1 MLQRDYFLRIIQEFM
16 AALARFLEKK
26 EAEDKHDESLR
37 ELYRQYVGSYDV
49 LRNLSFEE
57 LLSYAQNEW
66 NDDERMQRLEMM
78 AELLYAE
85 GSYKQAPLRQ
95 LLLDRAYQ
103 VFDYVDVNGNLFSI
117 TRRQKMTA
125 IRKELRTE
133 S

>member
-16 AALARFLEKK
+16 AALAKFLEKK
-26 EAEDKHDESLR
+26 EAEEQRDDDLR

-49 LRNLSFEE
+49 LRNLSLDE
-57 LLSYAQNEW
+57 LLDYARNEW
-66 NDDERMQRLEMM
+66 DDDERMQRLKMV
-78 AELLYAE
+78 AELLYPE
-85 GSYKQAPLRQ
+85 GSYRQAPLRLM
-95 LLLDRAYQ
+95 LLQKAYQ
-103 VFDYVDVNGNLFSI
+103 VFDYVDANGNLFSI

>member
-16 AALARFLEKK
+16 AALAKFLEKK
-26 EAEDKHDESLR
+26 EAEDKHDENLR

-49 LRNLSFEE
+49 LRNLSLDE
-57 LLSYAQNEW
+57 LLAYAHNEW
-66 NDDERMQRLEMM
+66 KDDERMQRLEMM

-95 LLLDRAYQ
+95 ILLEKAFQ
-103 VFDYVDVNGNLFSI
+103 VFDYVDANGNLFSI
-117 TRRQKMTA
+117 SRRQKMA
-125 IRKELRTE
+125 QIRKEL

>member
-16 AALARFLEKK
+16 AALAKFLEKK
-26 EAEDKHDESLR
+26 EAEEQRDDDLR

-49 LRNLSFEE
+49 LRNLSFDE
-57 LLSYAQNEW
+57 LLAYAQNEW

>member
-16 AALARFLEKK
+16 AALAKFLEKK
-26 EAEDKHDESLR
+26 EAEEQRDDDLR

-49 LRNLSFEE
+49 LRNLSLDE
-57 LLSYAQNEW
+57 LLDYARNEW
-66 NDDERMQRLEMM
+66 DDDERMQRLEMV

-95 LLLDRAYQ
+95 MLLEKAYQ

-125 IRKELRTE
+125 IRKELRVE
-133 S
+133 N

>member
-1 MLQRDYFLRIIQEFM
+1 MLQRDYFLRIIQEFT
-16 AALARFLEKK
+16 AALAKFLEKK
-26 EAEDKHDESLR
+26 EAEEQRDDDLR

-49 LRNLSFEE
+49 LRNLSLDE
-57 LLSYAQNEW
+57 LLDYARNEW
-66 NDDERMQRLEMM
+66 DDDERMQRLEMV

-95 LLLDRAYQ
+95 MLLEKAYQ
-103 VFDYVDVNGNLFSI
+103 VFDYVDANGNLFSI

>member
-16 AALARFLEKK
+16 AALAKFLEKK
-26 EAEDKHDESLR
+26 EAEEQRDDDLR
-37 ELYRQYVGSYDV
+37 ELYRQYVGTYD
-49 LRNLSFEE
+49 LRNLSLDE
-57 LLSYAQNEW
+57 LLDYARNEW
-66 NDDERMQRLEMM
+66 DDDERMQRLEMV
-78 AELLYAE
+78 ADLLYAE
-85 GSYKQAPLRQ
+85 GCYKQAPLRQ

>member
-16 AALARFLEKK
+16 AALAKFLEKK
-26 EAEDKHDESLR
+26 EAEEQRDDDLR

-49 LRNLSFEE
+49 LRNLSLDE
-57 LLSYAQNEW
+57 LLDYVRNEW
-66 NDDERMQRLEMM
+66 DDDERMQRLEMV

-95 LLLDRAYQ
+95 MLLEKAYQ
-103 VFDYVDVNGNLFSI
+103 VFDYVDANGNLFSI

>member
-16 AALARFLEKK
+16 AALAKFLEKK
-26 EAEDKHDESLR
+26 EAEEQRDDDLR

-49 LRNLSFEE
+49 LRNLSLDE
-57 LLSYAQNEW
+57 LLDYARNEW
-66 NDDERMQRLEMM
+66 DDDERMQRLEMV

-95 LLLDRAYQ
+95 MLLEKAYQ
-103 VFDYVDVNGNLFSI
+103 VFDYVDVNGNRFSI

-125 IRKELRTE
+125 IRKELRVE
-133 S
+133 N

>member
-16 AALARFLEKK
+16 AALAKFLEKK
-26 EAEDKHDESLR
+26 EAEEQHDQNLR

-49 LRNLSFEE
+49 LRNLSLDE
-57 LLSYAQNEW
+57 LLQYAQSEW
-66 NDDERMQRLEMM
+66 ADDERMQRLEMM

-95 LLLDRAYQ
+95 LLLDKAFR
-103 VFDYVDVNGNLFSI
+103 VFDYVDTHGNLFSI
-117 TRRQKMTA
+117 TRRQKMEE
-125 IRKELRTE
+125 IRKELT

>member
-16 AALARFLEKK
+16 AALAKFLEKK
-26 EAEDKHDESLR
+26 EAEEQRDDDLR
-37 ELYRQYVGSYDV
+37 ELYRQYVGTYD
-49 LRNLSFEE
+49 LRNLSLDE
-57 LLSYAQNEW
+57 LLDYARNEW
-66 NDDERMQRLEMM
+66 DDDERMQRLEMM

>member
-16 AALARFLEKK
+16 AALAKFLEKK
-26 EAEDKHDESLR
+26 ETEDKHDESLR

-49 LRNLSFEE
+49 LRNLSFDE
-57 LLSYAQNEW
+57 LLAYAQNEW